1 MKPKLKSWILL
12 DWNETENLCT
22 TKVRMSHFILR
33 FSELND
39 MSIVRVCE
47 KWKKAVGCPQQR
59 MKLAVWIIQFVDG
72 SRELIVWTRHRANHV
87 HVHINIHLMNI
98 NQTRCHFL
106 NNSVPISRHIYLIT
120 ESKSIYKCWK
130 HYSTHSFHRQRHKS
144 KRLQWWSHRMISTL
158 SWDLSKR
165 RKCFHRQMHRCQR
178 YHRPPYPWA
187 M

>member
-1 MKPKLKSWILL
+1 MKLKICVRLKCGCHILYCVL
-12 DWNETENLCT
+12 VNWMTWALYVYAKNE
-22 TKVRMSHFILR
+22 KRRS
-33 FSELND
+33 
-39 MSIVRVCE
+39 
-47 KWKKAVGCPQQR
+47 
-59 MKLAVWIIQFVDG
+59 IIQFVDG
-72 SRELIVWTRHRANHV
+72 SPELIVWTRHRANHV